1 MFVCA
6 GADLAASCTSMPNS
20 QPLAI
25 IVVILSL
32 RGSCQN
38 ALPSCFFYYVLQMQ
52 SKNAVARLCFTA
64 CGCGFGLL
72 IFQKDIEDSYLLF

>member
-6 GADLAASCTSMPNS
+6 GADRAASCTSMPNS
-20 QPLAI
+20 QPPTV

-32 RGSCQN
+32 QGICQN

-52 SKNAVARLCFTA
+52 SKNAVAWLCFTA
-64 CGCGFGLL
+64 LAGDFLLL

>member
-6 GADLAASCTSMPNS
+6 GADRAASCTSMPNS
-20 QPLAI
+20 QPPTV

-32 RGSCQN
+32 QGICQN

-52 SKNAVARLCFTA
+52 SKNAVSGLCLAF
-64 CGCGFGLL
+64 L
-72 IFQKDIEDSYLLF
+72 